1 MATDLEI
8 AREAKLE
15 PIENIA
21 RTAGFLPETVSP
33 YGRYVAKIDQRA
45 YADLPQR
52 AKLVLVTAINPTPAG
67 EGKTTVSVALADGM
81 RCIGKNAMLAL
92 REPSLGPVFGMKGG
106 ATGGGWAQVVPM
118 ESINLHFTGDLHAIT
133 AANNL
138 LCAMVDNHIQQG
150 NAFGIDPRRVCFRHC
165 LDVNDRQLRH
175 IVQGLGGTQNGM
187 PREDGFDITAASE
200 VMATFCLAADL
211 KELKARLG
219 RIVVARTYQGA
230 PVTAGEVGAAG
241 AMTAL
246 LRDAFSPNLIQT
258 IGHTPC
264 LMHGGPFANIAHGC
278 NSVAATRLALRMSD
292 YTVTEAGFGADLGA
306 EKFLDI
312 KCRMNGL
319 WPNVIVLVAT
329 VRALKHHGGA
339 AKGTYAQ
346 PNPEALKAGMANL
359 LSHVKNIRQVWQT
372 PVVVALNR
380 FATDTAEELDTVSS
394 LLAEQ
399 GVACAPCNGWAEGG
413 KGTTELAKLVCEAA
427 DANPAP
433 VPSYTYPDDASLADK
448 IRAVATRI
456 YHAADVSFAPQA
468 LKDLAQL
475 EGDGYAAC
483 PVCIAKTQYSMSD
496 DATRLGAPE
505 GYTLTIRSARL
516 SAGAGFV
523 VAFAGSIIAMPGLP
537 KVPAALGIDVDEQG
551 EITGLF

>member
-1 MATDLEI
+1 MTRGKQSFLGGAALLTVTMLVTKAIGALYKIPLGNLLDEQGMNYFY
-8 AREAKLE
+8 AAY
-15 PIENIA
+15 NIYNLLLMVS
-21 RTAGFLPETVSP
+21 TAGLPLALSRLVSQAEAL
-33 YGRYVAKIDQRA
+33 GWVNRRRRI
-45 YADLPQR
+45 
-52 AKLVLVTAINPTPAG
+52 
-67 EGKTTVSVALADGM
+67 VSVAFWLFLLLGLLSSGLMFFLA
-81 RCIGKNAMLAL
+81 
-92 REPSLGPVFGMKGG
+92 
-106 ATGGGWAQVVPM
+106 
-118 ESINLHFTGDLHAIT
+118 GDLAGWMHNTRAEDAIRVLSP
-133 AANNL
+133 AV
-138 LCAMVDNHIQQG
+138 LCVCLVSVIRGYTQG
-150 NAFGIDPRRVCFRHC
+150 MGDMRP
-165 LDVNDRQLRH
+165 
-175 IVQGLGGTQNGM
+175 
-187 PREDGFDITAASE
+187 TAASE
-200 VMATFCLAADL
+200 VMATFCLASDL
-211 KELKARLG
+211 KDLKARLG

-380 FATDTAEELDTVSS
+380 FATDTAEELDLVAAQ
-394 LLAEQ
+394 LAEQ

-433 VPSYTYPDDASLADK
+433 VPSYTYPDEVPLKDK

-456 YHAADVSFAPQA
+456 YHAAEVSFAPQA

-475 EGDGYAAC
+475 EADGYASC

-496 DATRLGAPE
+496 DASRLGAPE